1 MSQYVEFYRIKVD
14 TNFYSYMDKKVKICY
29 NFCITK
35 EKVENCLLS
44 LFIIIREGEIMKNN
58 NIYLMDKPIDDI
70 SKDEF
75 DHKCLVDEIV
85 NNIKNN
91 NPPYNIALVGK
102 WGTGKSSILDC
113 VQRELENEKD
123 STYLI
128 TKINAWK
135 YEKQELRKSFILEI
149 LGKLPHSNKN
159 ERSLINQI
167 KEVLDNALQINGEET
182 NENLTINWKKILK
195 EVTEKLLVIFIPI
208 LIMFIAFL
216 IITDIVLNIK
226 NVMITD
232 YNGIRLDICGSFAVA
247 ILIEIIALFKDA
259 IDSKKIFNIT
269 VKENTKDSNFYEE
282 QMKKAIEGYKKKNK
296 KFKALVCIV
305 EDIDRLNADK
315 MVEAISA
322 LKSFIGIDDIIFIV
336 PYDTNILSTVLE
348 KCKNN
353 KISGNYEV
361 LEGELVLNKLFQFKV
376 YMPEL
381 IQEDMYEYTKN
392 IIEKEYSEIY
402 SLFNNNKKIVLDDIL
417 PILMYEGVKTP
428 RDAKQILNSFIIKYN
443 IAVGREVID
452 RNNIEK
458 NEIKMLAVLTV
469 LENDFNEFY
478 SYILMYPT
486 IIDDFLETEK
496 LDKKDNKIYKT
507 FKNSIYKG
515 RKFEALLGFLNY
527 TTTIKIENVE
537 RFIYLNDSKIDKV
550 SGGKLGKEFRL
561 AITSFDVKNAKKA
574 VENISNITDMVNRE
588 ISYNSGNVLKKKN
601 IILTLISIYSIIT
614 SDSDKNN
621 IRNIIEKNIENIEKS
636 DYSNLNTTELLNIAL
651 DDKEKQCKKTIE
663 VLRQKIDNWIPVYVY
678 YQDENTDLIDEKNIL
693 EEELDMYI
701 NSYQYL
707 DEETQVKISNLL
719 SKIGEY
725 SRTEDDA
732 ANKYNVYTFVDYYNF
747 LKTRI
752 NDENYYIVE
761 DNFLNRVMS
770 YVKDEKIELE
780 ELEVLKDIYIKNG
793 KFDIYVDSLITTLKN
808 KKAEKILECLK
819 TLQDNLSET
828 KVELKKIIFKIIE
841 DNSTDLLKLDDS
853 EDLDNILEKIIV
865 DILKNDDNNDVD
877 ALLMKMNEKIYLID
891 TINKIATNNMLEKV
905 PNTIFAINQ
914 EIIDKKDTEYS
925 EMFEKINNRYTLEE
939 KEDMLNK
946 LYQAIPNVENDINK
960 IKDIFKLLNIKN
972 NREIC
977 ESFIKKVVNYLKA
990 NYTSLTDKTVRNELL
1005 VFVSDNINFLEK
1017 TEKENYFDFINQK
1030 VYTTDINIS
1039 IKCSSN
1045 ANFDDLDDSK
1055 WKNIIEKYI
1064 TSTKLKLM
1072 DFIHVI
1078 VKHSNILADNIDLKE
1093 QFIDR
1098 VINEFEPNDEII
1110 NVLQVINVCEDNNII
1125 KIYDL
1130 FSEYVDNHKVVDC
1143 MKNLLNNLE
1152 NISEIVER
1160 IIKKNSDITLLLQV
1174 SRQNK
1179 KIEMESIIKTIIEKY
1194 KADNEN
1200 YELSSKIKILKV
1212 IAGIFN
1218 GNKKF
1223 KEDFILLSTDIV
1235 NNIDSTDVDEVIEIL
1250 IENKKILDK
1259 DTKKTLID
1267 KLEVTIEKMDNKD
1280 ELIKKLEQLK

>member
-1 MSQYVEFYRIKVD
+1 
-14 TNFYSYMDKKVKICY
+14 
-29 NFCITK
+29 
-35 EKVENCLLS
+35 
-44 LFIIIREGEIMKNN
+44 MKTN

-75 DHKCLVDEIV
+75 DHKCIVDEIV

-91 NPPYNIALVGK
+91 KPPYNIALVGK

-123 STYLI
+123 SKYVI

-149 LGKLPHSNKN
+149 LEKLPHSNKN

-167 KEVLDNALQINGEET
+167 KELLDNALQINGEET

-195 EVTEKLLVIFIPI
+195 EVTEKLLVIFIPV
-208 LIMFIAFL
+208 LIMFITFL
-216 IITDIVLNIK
+216 IITDIVLNIN
-226 NVMITD
+226 NVIITD
-232 YNGIRLDICGSFAVA
+232 YNGIRLDICGSFTVA

-259 IDSKKIFNIT
+259 IDSKKMFNIT

-381 IQEDMYEYTKN
+381 IQEDMYEYAKN

-402 SLFNNNKKIVLDDIL
+402 SLFNNNKKIVLDEIL
-417 PILMYEGVKTP
+417 PILMYEGIKTP

-443 IAVGREVID
+443 IAVGRKVID
-452 RNNIEK
+452 SNNIEK

-486 IIDDFLETEK
+486 IINDFLETEK

-550 SGGKLGKEFRL
+550 GGGKVGKEFRL
-561 AITSFDVKNAKKA
+561 AITSFDVKNAKKV

-588 ISYNSGNVLKKKN
+588 ISYNSGNILKKKN
-601 IILTLISIYSIIT
+601 IILTLISIYSSIKNALDKDNIRKIIE
-614 SDSDKNN
+614 NN
-621 IRNIIEKNIENIEKS
+621 IDCIERLDYSNINIIE
-636 DYSNLNTTELLNIAL
+636 LLKLIL
-651 DDKEKQCKKTIE
+651 DDKENQCKKI
-663 VLRQKIDNWIPVYVY
+663 VNVFGIKIDNWKPVYFY
-678 YQDENTDLIDEKNIL
+678 YEDENTDLIDEKYII
-693 EEELDMYI
+693 EKELDMYI

-707 DEETQVKISNLL
+707 DEKTQIKISNLL
-719 SKIGEY
+719 SKIGNY
-725 SRTEDDA
+725 SLTQDDA
-732 ANKYNVYTFVDYYNF
+732 ENSYKVYTFVDYYNF

-752 NDENYYIVE
+752 NKNNYYIVE
-761 DNFLNRVMS
+761 NNFLNRVMS
-770 YVKDEKIELE
+770 CVKDEKIKLE
-780 ELEVLKDIYIKNG
+780 DLETLKGIYVQNE
-793 KFDIYVDSLITTLKN
+793 KFDVYAESLISTFKN
-808 KKAEKILECLK
+808 ENAEKILEYLKSLKENLDKVKVDIKKSIFK
-819 TLQDNLSET
+819 TLEDNL
-828 KVELKKIIFKIIE
+828 
-841 DNSTDLLKLDDS
+841 TDLLDLKELDD
-853 EDLDNILEKIIV
+853 LDIVIEKIIV
-865 DILKNDDNNDVD
+865 DVLKDDTNNDVD
-877 ALLMKMNEKIYLID
+877 ALLKKLNVEIYINNAIEKIA
-891 TINKIATNNMLEKV
+891 KNNMLDKIS
-905 PNTIFAINQ
+905 NTIFDINI
-914 EIIDKKDTEYS
+914 EIIDKDDTRYPDMFKKIHNKYS
-925 EMFEKINNRYTLEE
+925 LEE
-939 KEDMLNK
+939 KNDILNK
-946 LYQAIPNVENDINK
+946 LYDRIPKLKGNINK
-960 IKDIFKLLNIKN
+960 IKEIFELLNIKN
-972 NREIC
+972 NKDIC
-977 ESFIKKVVNYLKA
+977 INFIANIVNYLE
-990 NYTSLTDKTVRNELL
+990 TSFATFTDKTVRNELL
-1005 VFVSDNINFLEK
+1005 LFATENSNLLENK
-1017 TEKENYFDFINQK
+1017 EKEKFFDFINQK
-1030 VYTTDINIS
+1030 VYATDIKIS
-1039 IKCSSN
+1039 IECSSN
-1045 ANFDDLDDSK
+1045 INFNDLDDSK
-1055 WKNIIEKYI
+1055 WKEVIEKYI
-1064 TSTKLKLM
+1064 SSTKLELM
-1072 DFIHVI
+1072 DFIHI
-1078 VKHSNILADNIDLKE
+1078 IEKHNNILIDNTDLKE
-1093 QFIDR
+1093 QFIDS
-1098 VINEFEPNDEII
+1098 VIKEFETESGDKII
-1110 NVLQVINVCEDNNII
+1110 NVLQTINISEESNVI

-1130 FSEYVDNHKVVDC
+1130 FSEYVDNHKIVDC
-1143 MKNLLNNLE
+1143 MKNILNNIE
-1152 NISEIVER
+1152 NILEFVEK
-1160 IIKKNSDITLLLQV
+1160 IIKGDSDIDLLLQV
-1174 SRQNK
+1174 SRQSK
-1179 KIEMESIIKTIIEKY
+1179 KIEIESIIKTIIEKY
-1194 KADNEN
+1194 KSGNEN
-1200 YELSSKIKILKV
+1200 FELSSKIKIQRF
-1212 IAGIFN
+1212 IAERFS

-1223 KEDFILLSTDIV
+1223 KEDFILLSMDIV
-1235 NNIDSTDVDEVIEIL
+1235 NNIDATDVDEIVEIL
-1250 IENKKILDK
+1250 IKNKKILDK
-1259 DTKKTLID
+1259 DTRKTLID

-1280 ELIKKLEQLK
+1280 ELIQKLEQLK

>member
-1 MSQYVEFYRIKVD
+1 ME
-14 TNFYSYMDKKVKICY
+14 
-29 NFCITK
+29 
-35 EKVENCLLS
+35 
-44 LFIIIREGEIMKNN
+44 NN

-75 DHKCLVDEIV
+75 DHKCIVDEIV

-113 VQRELENEKD
+113 VQRKLENEKD
-123 STYLI
+123 SKYLI

-149 LGKLPHSNKN
+149 LGKLPYSNKN

-167 KEVLDNALQINGEET
+167 KELLDNALQINGEET
-182 NENLTINWKKILK
+182 NENLAINWKKILK
-195 EVTEKLLVIFIPI
+195 VVTEKLLVIFIPI
-208 LIMFIAFL
+208 LIMFIAFF

-226 NVMITD
+226 NIMITD

-259 IDSKKIFNIT
+259 IDSKKMFNIT

-381 IQEDMYEYTKN
+381 IQEDMYEYAKN

-443 IAVGREVID
+443 IAVGRKVID

-486 IIDDFLETEK
+486 IINDFVETEK

-550 SGGKLGKEFRL
+550 SGGKVGKEFRL

-601 IILTLISIYSIIT
+601 IILTLIAIYNIIT
-614 SDSDKNN
+614 SDLDKNN
-621 IRNIIEKNIENIEKS
+621 IRNIIEKNIEDIEKL
-636 DYSNLNTTELLNIAL
+636 DYSNLNTIKLLNIAL
-651 DDKEKQCKKTIE
+651 DDKENQCKKTID
-663 VLRQKIDNWIPVYVY
+663 VLRQKIDNWIPVYFY
-678 YQDENTDLIDEKNIL
+678 YQDENSDLIDEKNIL
-693 EEELDMYI
+693 EQELDMYI
-701 NSYQYL
+701 NSYQNL

-719 SKIGEY
+719 AKIGNY
-725 SRTEDDA
+725 SLTQDDA
-732 ANKYNVYTFVDYYNF
+732 ENSYKVYTFVDYYNF

-752 NDENYYIVE
+752 NKNNYYIVE
-761 DNFLNRVMS
+761 NNFLNRVMCC
-770 YVKDEKIELE
+770 VKDEKIKLE
-780 ELEVLKDIYIKNG
+780 DLETLKGIYVQNE
-793 KFDIYVDSLITTLKN
+793 KFDVYAESLISTFKDEN
-808 KKAEKILECLK
+808 AEKILECLISLK
-819 TLQDNLSET
+819 ENLDTVKVDIKKSIFNILEDNL
-828 KVELKKIIFKIIE
+828 
-841 DNSTDLLKLDDS
+841 TDLLALEELDD
-853 EDLDNILEKIIV
+853 LDVVIEKIIV
-865 DILKNDDNNDVD
+865 DVLKDDTNNDVD
-877 ALLMKMNEKIYLID
+877 ALLKKLNVEIYINNTIEKIA
-891 TINKIATNNMLEKV
+891 KNNMLDKI
-905 PNTIFAINQ
+905 PNTIFDINI
-914 EIIDKKDTEYS
+914 EIIDKDDTRYP
-925 EMFEKINNRYTLEE
+925 EMFKKIHNKYSLEE
-939 KEDMLNK
+939 KKDILNK
-946 LYQAIPNVENDINK
+946 LYDRIPKLKGNINK
-960 IKDIFKLLNIKN
+960 IKEIFELLNIKN
-972 NREIC
+972 NKDIC
-977 ESFIKKVVNYLKA
+977 INFIANIVNYLE
-990 NYTSLTDKTVRNELL
+990 TSFATFTDKTVRNELL
-1005 VFVSDNINFLEK
+1005 LFATENINLLEK
-1017 TEKENYFDFINQK
+1017 TEKENYFNFINQK

-1055 WKNIIEKYI
+1055 WKDIIEKYI
-1064 TSTKLKLM
+1064 LSTKLKLM
-1072 DFIHVI
+1072 DFLHII
-1078 VKHSNILADNIDLKE
+1078 VKHSNILVDNADLKE

-1110 NVLQVINVCEDNNII
+1110 NVLQVINICEDNNII
-1125 KIYDL
+1125 KIYDS
-1130 FSEYVDNHKVVDC
+1130 FSEYVDDHKVVDC
-1143 MKNLLNNLE
+1143 MKNLLNNIE
-1152 NISEIVER
+1152 NTSEIVER
-1160 IIKKNSDITLLLQV
+1160 IIKENSDITLLLQV
-1174 SRQNK
+1174 SCQNK
-1179 KIEMESIIKTIIEKY
+1179 KIEMEVIIKTIIEKY

-1200 YELSSKIKILKV
+1200 YELSSKIKILKI
-1212 IAGIFN
+1212 IAEIFN

-1250 IENKKILDK
+1250 IKNKKILDK

>member
-1 MSQYVEFYRIKVD
+1 ME
-14 TNFYSYMDKKVKICY
+14 
-29 NFCITK
+29 
-35 EKVENCLLS
+35 
-44 LFIIIREGEIMKNN
+44 NN

-70 SKDEF
+70 NKDEF
-75 DHKCLVDEIV
+75 DHKCIVGEIV

-91 NPPYNIALVGK
+91 KPPYNIALVGK

-123 STYLI
+123 SKYLI

-167 KEVLDNALQINGEET
+167 KELLDNALQINGEET

-208 LIMFIAFL
+208 LIMFMAFL

-247 ILIEIIALFKDA
+247 ILIEIIALFKDV

-348 KCKNN
+348 KWKNN

-361 LEGELVLNKLFQFKV
+361 LEGELVLNKLFQFKI

-381 IQEDMYEYTKN
+381 IQEDMYEYSKN
-392 IIEKEYSEIY
+392 LIDKE
-402 SLFNNNKKIVLDDIL
+402 NNKIYDLFPNKEIIIDDVL
-417 PILMYEGVKTP
+417 PILMYEGVTTP
-428 RDAKQILNSFIIKYN
+428 REAKQLINSFITKYN
-443 IAVGREVID
+443 IAIRRKI
-452 RNNIEK
+452 IEFENMNRQDVK
-458 NEIKMLAVLTV
+458 KLAVLTV

-478 SYILMYPT
+478 SKIIFYPS
-486 IIDDFLETEK
+486 IIDEFITIYNTNKNEGETGIIYEDLKKNYKEKKFNSLLTFLK
-496 LDKKDNKIYKT
+496 YI
-507 FKNSIYKG
+507 
-515 RKFEALLGFLNY
+515 
-527 TTTIKIENVE
+527 TTIKMNNVE
-537 RFIYLNDSKIDKV
+537 RLIYLNDSKIDKV
-550 SGGKLGKEFRL
+550 SGGKVGKEFRVAL
-561 AITSFDVKNAKKA
+561 SNLDTKTAKIVIEKINNLT
-574 VENISNITDMVNRE
+574 EMINRE
-588 ISYNSGNVLKKKN
+588 ISVNSGNVLKKKN
-601 IILTLISIYSIIT
+601 IILSLISIYDVIKNDFDRNSIRCIVE
-614 SDSDKNN
+614 D
-621 IRNIIEKNIENIEKS
+621 NIEGIKATSFS
-636 DYSNLNTTELLNIAL
+636 DIKATELLKIII
-651 DDKEKQCKKTIE
+651 DDSENQCKKIVNVFRE
-663 VLRQKIDNWIPVYVY
+663 KLDNWTPVYFY

-707 DEETQVKISNLL
+707 DEETQIKISNLL
-719 SKIGEY
+719 DKIGNY
-725 SRTEDDA
+725 SLTQDDA
-732 ANKYNVYTFVDYYNF
+732 ENSYKVYTFVDYYNF

-752 NDENYYIVE
+752 NKNNYYIVE
-761 DNFLNRVMS
+761 NNFLNRVMS
-770 YVKDEKIELE
+770 CVKDEKIKLE
-780 ELEVLKDIYIKNG
+780 DLETLKGIYVQNE
-793 KFDIYVDSLITTLKN
+793 KFDVYAESLISAFKDEN
-808 KKAEKILECLK
+808 AEKILECLK
-819 TLQDNLSET
+819 SLKENLDKAKVDIKKSIFNILEDNL
-828 KVELKKIIFKIIE
+828 
-841 DNSTDLLKLDDS
+841 TDLLALEELDD
-853 EDLDNILEKIIV
+853 LDVVIEKIIV
-865 DILKNDDNNDVD
+865 DVLKDDTNNDVD
-877 ALLMKMNEKIYLID
+877 ALLKKLNEEIY
-891 TINKIATNNMLEKV
+891 INNSIERIAKNNMLDKI
-905 PNTIFAINQ
+905 PNTIFDINI
-914 EIIDKKDTEYS
+914 EIIDKDDTQYPDMLKKIHNKYS
-925 EMFEKINNRYTLEE
+925 LEE
-939 KEDMLNK
+939 KKDILNK
-946 LYQAIPNVENDINK
+946 LYDRIPKLKGNINK
-960 IKDIFKLLNIKN
+960 IKEIFELLNIKN

-977 ESFIKKVVNYLKA
+977 VSFITNVVNYLKG
-990 NYTSLTDKTVRNELL
+990 NYTALTDKAVRNELL
-1005 VFVSDNINFLEK
+1005 VFASDNINLLEK
-1017 TEKENYFDFINQK
+1017 TEKENYFNFINQK

-1045 ANFDDLDDSK
+1045 ANFDDLDDLK
-1055 WKNIIEKYI
+1055 WKEVIEKYI
-1064 TSTKLKLM
+1064 ASAKLKLM
-1072 DFIHVI
+1072 DFIYI
-1078 VKHSNILADNIDLKE
+1078 IEKHNNILIENTDLKE

-1098 VINEFEPNDEII
+1098 IINEFEPNDEII
-1110 NVLQVINVCEDNNII
+1110 NIIQVINICEDNNII

-1130 FSEYVDNHKVVDC
+1130 FSEYVDNNKVVDC
-1143 MKNLLNNLE
+1143 MNNLLNNIE

-1160 IIKKNSDITLLLQV
+1160 IIKENSDITLLLQV
-1174 SRQNK
+1174 SSQNK
-1179 KIEMESIIKTIIEKY
+1179 KIEMESSIKIIIEKH
-1194 KADNEN
+1194 KANNEN
-1200 YELSSKIKILKV
+1200 YELSSKIKILKI
-1212 IAGIFN
+1212 IAEIFN

-1250 IENKKILDK
+1250 IKNKKILDK
-1259 DTKKTLID
+1259 DSKKTLID